1 MVAPAGYFANDETR
15 ACLHLA
21 EARRRKQRGPK
32 TADYAARE
40 QQHQQLTH
48 ECAVFVVLEARWL
61 TM

>member
-1 MVAPAGYFANDETR
+1 MNAR
-15 ACLHLA
+15 SCLHLA

-40 QQHQQLTH
+40 QLRQQLTH
-48 ECAVFVVLEARWL
+48 ECAEVVVLEARWL